1 MRALA
6 HIPTKTVTSGYRAI
20 KDGSRYNPYFPPPD
34 ERDRVIIDDGEVTD
48 TVELMEKVVWKYLD
62 DTKRIAPLL
71 RRPSTHQ
78 TCKAIWE
85 FIYGY
90 VQYKLDKRGLEQLR
104 RPARSW
110 AERATGV
117 DCDCMSIF
125 ASSILTNLKIPHKFR
140 ITKYSQDSWQHVY
153 VIVPT
158 TGANK
163 YCVIDAVVSE
173 FNYEKK
179 YTDKMD
185 YDMNLKGINVAVLSG
200 VSGNDHYD
208 AVMATSLSGLGATT
222 DQSDLDKLYQNL
234 VATRNAVAQTP
245 GLVST
250 FDDPKALIKM
260 LDYAIQYWYTD
271 KRNEALEVLSKNEA
285 QLNMSNGVSSI
296 GGVAL
301 DNDELALSG
310 VTVKGYFTNVKNT
323 VNTVGQKVGPAAKV
337 AVKAV
342 VKYNPLS
349 IAARGGFLLAM
360 KLNLGKMASKL
371 KWAYGSQQQAAAKGV
386 NAATWHKS
394 KNALTQVE
402 SLFADKLQGSRS
414 ALQNAILTGK
424 AGNLSGVVQ
433 DQMLGQLGDPA
444 SATVIAAAAPVII
457 ATIKILKDAG
467 LIGANEAIDINS
479 LTSEVSAD
487 PSAAAAVAD
496 IQASESTTTD
506 MTTNIE
512 PTTTSQSTST
522 TGSSGG
528 SGLLNFIKTNPVQAL
543 IGGSLLGIGIYQL
556 VKPKRKA
563 SGLSGYKTKR
573 KAAAPAKKRP
583 AKRTTSASGSKL
595 NGTKKKT
602 RTSPAKKQGRGK
614 KRITPVKLF

>member
-71 RRPSTHQ
+71 RRPSTHE

-250 FDDPKALIKM
+250 VDDPKALIKM

-386 NAATWHKS
+386 NAATWQKS
-394 KNALTQVE
+394 KNALTKVE

-414 ALQNAILTGK
+414 TLQNAILTGK

-467 LIGANEAIDINS
+467 LIGANEAIEINS

-496 IQASESTTTD
+496 IQASESKTTD

-528 SGLLNFIKTNPVQAL
+528 SGLINFIKTNPVQAL

>member
-71 RRPSTHQ
+71 RRPSTHE

-250 FDDPKALIKM
+250 VDDPKALIKM

-386 NAATWHKS
+386 NAATWQKS
-394 KNALTQVE
+394 KNALTKVE

-479 LTSEVSAD
+479 LASEVSAD

-528 SGLLNFIKTNPVQAL
+528 SGLMNFIKTNPVQAL

>member
-71 RRPSTHQ
+71 RRPSTHE

-110 AERATGV
+110 AERGTGV

-250 FDDPKALIKM
+250 VDDPKALIKM

-386 NAATWHKS
+386 NAATWQKS
-394 KNALTQVE
+394 KNALTKVE

-528 SGLLNFIKTNPVQAL
+528 SGLMNFIKTNPVQAL

-556 VKPKRKA
+556 VKPKRKS

-583 AKRTTSASGSKL
+583 ANRTTSASGSKL

>member
-34 ERDRVIIDDGEVTD
+34 ERDRVIINDGEVTD

-71 RRPSTHQ
+71 RRPSTHE

-158 TGANK
+158 TGANN

-208 AVMATSLSGLGATT
+208 AVMATSLSGIGLGATT
-222 DQSDLDKLYQNL
+222 NQSDLDKLYQNL
-234 VATRNAVAQTP
+234 VATRNAVAQNP

-250 FDDPKALIKM
+250 VDDPQALIKM

-271 KRNEALEVLSKNEA
+271 KRNEALDVLAKNEA
-285 QLNMSNGVSSI
+285 QLNMRNGISTMNGVDY
-296 GGVAL
+296 

-310 VTVKGYFTNVKNT
+310 INVKGFFTNVKNT
-323 VNTVGQKVGPAAKV
+323 VKTVGQKVGQAAKV

-386 NAATWHKS
+386 NAVTWQKS
-394 KNALTQVE
+394 KNALAKVE
-402 SLFADKLQGSRS
+402 SLFADKLQGNKSS
-414 ALQNAILTGK
+414 LQNAILKGK
-424 AGNLSGVVQ
+424 AGNLSGIVE

-444 SATVIAAAAPVII
+444 SATVIAAATPVII
-457 ATIKILKDAG
+457 ATIKILKETG
-467 LIGANEAIDINS
+467 LIGQNENVDINT
-479 LTSEVSAD
+479 LKSEVTAD
-487 PSAAAAVAD
+487 PSAAAAAAE
-496 IQASESTTTD
+496 IQASETALTAEAA
-506 MTTNIE
+506 NA
-512 PTTTSQSTST
+512 STSSSSSAAET
-522 TGSSGG
+522 SSSSSGIM
-528 SGLLNFIKTNPVQAL
+528 NFIKTNPVPAA
-543 IGGSLLGIGIYQL
+543 IGGGLLALGIYQM
-556 VKPKRKA
+556 VKPKKKTT
-563 SGLSGYKTKR
+563 GLSGY
-573 KAAAPAKKRP
+573 
-583 AKRTTSASGSKL
+583 RTTRKSKTTKAKTLPKKSPTKGRKSTGS
-595 NGTKKKT
+595 NKKKI
-602 RTSPAKKQGRGK
+602 TS
-614 KRITPVKLF
+614 IKLF

>member
-71 RRPSTHQ
+71 RRPSTHE

-208 AVMATSLSGLGATT
+208 AVMATSLSGIGLGATT
-222 DQSDLDKLYQNL
+222 NQSDLDKLYQNL
-234 VATRNAVAQTP
+234 VATRNAVAQNP

-250 FDDPKALIKM
+250 VDDPQALIKM
-260 LDYAIQYWYTD
+260 LDYAIGYWYTD

-296 GGVAL
+296 GGIAF

-323 VNTVGQKVGPAAKV
+323 VKTVGQKVGQAAKV

-371 KWAYGSQQQAAAKGV
+371 KWAYGKQQQAAAKGV
-386 NAATWHKS
+386 NAATWQKS
-394 KNALTQVE
+394 KNALSKVE
-402 SLFADKLQGSRS
+402 SLFADKLQGSKS
-414 ALQNAILTGK
+414 ALQNAILKGK
-424 AGNLSGVVQ
+424 AGNLSGIVE

-457 ATIKILKDAG
+457 ATIKILKESG
-467 LIGANEAIDINS
+467 LIGPNENIDINT

-487 PSAAAAVAD
+487 PTAAAAAAE
-496 IQASESTTTD
+496 IQASESAV
-506 MTTNIE
+506 
-512 PTTTSQSTST
+512 STEVATAPGAIST
-522 TGSSGG
+522 GASTSSGG
-528 SGLLNFIKTNPVQAL
+528 IMNFIKTNPVPAA
-543 IGGSLLGIGIYQL
+543 IGGGLLALGIYQM
-556 VKPKRKA
+556 VKPKKKT
-563 SGLSGYKTKR
+563 SSLSGYKTTR
-573 KAAAPAKKRP
+573 KSKTTKAKTLPKKAQTKGR
-583 AKRTTSASGSKL
+583 AKGGS
-595 NGTKKKT
+595 TKKKI
-602 RTSPAKKQGRGK
+602 TS
-614 KRITPVKLF
+614 IKLF

>member
-71 RRPSTHQ
+71 RRPSTHE

-208 AVMATSLSGLGATT
+208 AVMATSLSGIGLGATT
-222 DQSDLDKLYQNL
+222 NQSDLDKLYQNL
-234 VATRNAVAQTP
+234 VATRNAVAQNP

-250 FDDPKALIKM
+250 VDDPQALIKM
-260 LDYAIQYWYTD
+260 LDYAIGYWYTD

-296 GGVAL
+296 GGIAF

-310 VTVKGYFTNVKNT
+310 VNVKGFFTNVKNT
-323 VNTVGQKVGPAAKV
+323 VKTVGQKVGQAAKV

-371 KWAYGSQQQAAAKGV
+371 KWAYGTQQQAAAKGV
-386 NAATWHKS
+386 NAATWQKS
-394 KNALTQVE
+394 KNALTKVE
-402 SLFADKLQGSRS
+402 SLFADKLQGSKS
-414 ALQNAILTGK
+414 ALQNAILKGK
-424 AGNLSGVVQ
+424 AGNLSGIVE

-457 ATIKILKDAG
+457 ATIKILKESG
-467 LIGANEAIDINS
+467 LIGPNENVDINT
-479 LTSEVSAD
+479 LTSEVTAD
-487 PSAAAAVAD
+487 PTAAAAAAE
-496 IQASESTTTD
+496 IQASESAV
-506 MTTNIE
+506 
-512 PTTTSQSTST
+512 STEVATAPGAIST
-522 TGSSGG
+522 GASTSSGG
-528 SGLLNFIKTNPVQAL
+528 IMNFIKTNPVPAA
-543 IGGSLLGIGIYQL
+543 IGGGLLALGIYQM
-556 VKPKRKA
+556 VKPKKKT
-563 SGLSGYKTKR
+563 SSLSGYKTTR
-573 KAAAPAKKRP
+573 KSKTTKAKTLPKKAQTKGR
-583 AKRTTSASGSKL
+583 AKSGS
-595 NGTKKKT
+595 TKKKI
-602 RTSPAKKQGRGK
+602 TS
-614 KRITPVKLF
+614 IKLF

>member
-71 RRPSTHQ
+71 RRPSTHE

-208 AVMATSLSGLGATT
+208 AVMATSLSGIGLGATT
-222 DQSDLDKLYQNL
+222 NQSDLDKLYQNL
-234 VATRNAVAQTP
+234 VATRNAVAQNP

-250 FDDPKALIKM
+250 VDDPQALIKM

-296 GGVAL
+296 GGIAF

-310 VTVKGYFTNVKNT
+310 VNVKGFFTNVKNT
-323 VNTVGQKVGPAAKV
+323 VKTVGQKVGQAAKV

-371 KWAYGSQQQAAAKGV
+371 KWAYGTQQQATAKGV
-386 NAATWHKS
+386 NAATWQKS
-394 KNALTQVE
+394 KNALSKVE
-402 SLFADKLQGSRS
+402 SLFADKLQGSKA
-414 ALQNAILTGK
+414 ALQNAILKGK
-424 AGNLSGVVQ
+424 AGNLSGIVE

-457 ATIKILKDAG
+457 ATIKILKESG
-467 LIGANEAIDINS
+467 LIGPNENIDINT
-479 LTSEVSAD
+479 LTSEVTAD
-487 PSAAAAVAD
+487 PTAAAAAAE
-496 IQASESTTTD
+496 IQASESAV
-506 MTTNIE
+506 
-512 PTTTSQSTST
+512 STEVATAPGAIST
-522 TGSSGG
+522 GASTSSGG
-528 SGLLNFIKTNPVQAL
+528 IMNFIKTNPVPAA
-543 IGGSLLGIGIYQL
+543 IGGGLLALGIYQM
-556 VKPKRKA
+556 VKPKKKT
-563 SGLSGYKTKR
+563 SSLSGY
-573 KAAAPAKKRP
+573 
-583 AKRTTSASGSKL
+583 RTTRKSKTTKAKTLPKKAQTKGRAKGGS
-595 NGTKKKT
+595 TKKKI
-602 RTSPAKKQGRGK
+602 TS
-614 KRITPVKLF
+614 IKLF

>member
-71 RRPSTHQ
+71 RRPSTHE

-208 AVMATSLSGLGATT
+208 AVMATSLSGIGLGATT
-222 DQSDLDKLYQNL
+222 NQSDLDKLYQNL
-234 VATRNAVAQTP
+234 VATRNAVAQNP

-250 FDDPKALIKM
+250 VDDPQALIKM
-260 LDYAIQYWYTD
+260 LDYAIGYWYTD

-296 GGVAL
+296 GGIAF

-310 VTVKGYFTNVKNT
+310 VNVKGFFTNVKNT
-323 VNTVGQKVGPAAKV
+323 VKTVGQKVGQAAKV

-371 KWAYGSQQQAAAKGV
+371 KWAYGTQQQAAAKGV
-386 NAATWHKS
+386 NAATWQKS
-394 KNALTQVE
+394 KNALTKVE
-402 SLFADKLQGSRS
+402 SLFADKLQGSKS
-414 ALQNAILTGK
+414 ALQNAILKGK
-424 AGNLSGVVQ
+424 AGNLSGIVE

-457 ATIKILKDAG
+457 ATIKILKESG
-467 LIGANEAIDINS
+467 LIGPNENVDINT
-479 LTSEVSAD
+479 LTSEVTAD
-487 PSAAAAVAD
+487 PTAAAAAAE
-496 IQASESTTTD
+496 IQASESAV
-506 MTTNIE
+506 
-512 PTTTSQSTST
+512 STEVATAPGAIST
-522 TGSSGG
+522 GESTSSGG
-528 SGLLNFIKTNPVQAL
+528 IMNFIKTNPVPAA
-543 IGGSLLGIGIYQL
+543 IGGGLLALGIYQM
-556 VKPKRKA
+556 VKPKKKT
-563 SGLSGYKTKR
+563 SSLSGYKTTR
-573 KAAAPAKKRP
+573 KSKTTKAKTLPKKAQTKGR
-583 AKRTTSASGSKL
+583 AKGGS
-595 NGTKKKT
+595 TKKKI
-602 RTSPAKKQGRGK
+602 TS
-614 KRITPVKLF
+614 IKLF

>member
-1 MRALA
+1 
-6 HIPTKTVTSGYRAI
+6 
-20 KDGSRYNPYFPPPD
+20 
-34 ERDRVIIDDGEVTD
+34 
-48 TVELMEKVVWKYLD
+48 
-62 DTKRIAPLL
+62 
-71 RRPSTHQ
+71 
-78 TCKAIWE
+78 
-85 FIYGY
+85 
-90 VQYKLDKRGLEQLR
+90 
-104 RPARSW
+104 
-110 AERATGV
+110 
-117 DCDCMSIF
+117 
-125 ASSILTNLKIPHKFR
+125 
-140 ITKYSQDSWQHVY
+140 
-153 VIVPT
+153 
-158 TGANK
+158 
-163 YCVIDAVVSE
+163 VVSE

-386 NAATWHKS
+386 NAATWQKS

-479 LTSEVSAD
+479 LASEVSAD

>member
-71 RRPSTHQ
+71 RRPSTHE

-208 AVMATSLSGLGATT
+208 AVMATSLSGIGLGATT
-222 DQSDLDKLYQNL
+222 NQSDLDKLYQNL
-234 VATRNAVAQTP
+234 VATRNAVAQNP

-250 FDDPKALIKM
+250 VDDPQALIKM
-260 LDYAIQYWYTD
+260 LDYAIGYWYTD

-296 GGVAL
+296 GGIAF

-323 VNTVGQKVGPAAKV
+323 VKTVGQKVGQAAKV

-386 NAATWHKS
+386 NAATWQKS
-394 KNALTQVE
+394 KNALSKVE
-402 SLFADKLQGSRS
+402 SLFADKLQGSKS
-414 ALQNAILTGK
+414 ALQNAILKGK
-424 AGNLSGVVQ
+424 AGNLSGIVE

-457 ATIKILKDAG
+457 ATIKILKESG
-467 LIGANEAIDINS
+467 LIGPNENVDINT
-479 LTSEVSAD
+479 LTSEVTAD
-487 PSAAAAVAD
+487 PTAAAAAAE
-496 IQASESTTTD
+496 IQASESAV
-506 MTTNIE
+506 
-512 PTTTSQSTST
+512 STEVATAPGAIST
-522 TGSSGG
+522 GASTSSGG
-528 SGLLNFIKTNPVQAL
+528 IMNFIKTNPVPAA
-543 IGGSLLGIGIYQL
+543 IGGGLLALGIYQM
-556 VKPKRKA
+556 VKPKKKT
-563 SGLSGYKTKR
+563 SSLSGYKTTR
-573 KAAAPAKKRP
+573 KSKTTKAKTLPKKAQTKGR
-583 AKRTTSASGSKL
+583 AKSGS
-595 NGTKKKT
+595 TKKKI
-602 RTSPAKKQGRGK
+602 TS
-614 KRITPVKLF
+614 IKLF

>member
-6 HIPTKTVTSGYRAI
+6 HIPTKTVTSGNRAI

-34 ERDRVIIDDGEVTD
+34 ERDRVIINDGEVTD

-71 RRPSTHQ
+71 RRPSTHE

-200 VSGNDHYD
+200 VSCNDHYN
-208 AVMATSLSGLGATT
+208 AVMATSLSGISLGATT

-234 VATRNAVAQTP
+234 VATRNAVAQNP

-250 FDDPKALIKM
+250 VDDPQALIKM

-271 KRNEALEVLSKNEA
+271 KRNEALEVLAKNEA
-285 QLNMSNGVSSI
+285 QLNMRNGISTI

-323 VNTVGQKVGPAAKV
+323 VKTVGQKVGQAAKV

-371 KWAYGSQQQAAAKGV
+371 KWAYGTQQQAAAKGV
-386 NAATWHKS
+386 NAATWQKS
-394 KNALTQVE
+394 KNALSKVE
-402 SLFADKLQGSRS
+402 SLFADKLQGSKS
-414 ALQNAILTGK
+414 ALQNAILKGK
-424 AGNLSGVVQ
+424 AGNLSGIVE

-457 ATIKILKDAG
+457 ATIKILKESG
-467 LIGANEAIDINS
+467 LIGQNENVDINT
-479 LTSEVSAD
+479 LTNEVTAD
-487 PSAAAAVAD
+487 PTAAAAAAE
-496 IQASESTTTD
+496 IQASDSAVSTEVATAPAA
-506 MTTNIE
+506 I
-512 PTTTSQSTST
+512 STEAST
-522 TGSSGG
+522 SSGG
-528 SGLLNFIKTNPVQAL
+528 IMNFIKTNPVPAA
-543 IGGSLLGIGIYQL
+543 IGGGLLALGIYQM
-556 VKPKRKA
+556 VKPKKKTT
-563 SGLSGYKTKR
+563 GLSGY
-573 KAAAPAKKRP
+573 
-583 AKRTTSASGSKL
+583 RTTRNSKTTRKSKTTKSKTLPKKALTKGRAKGGS
-595 NGTKKKT
+595 TKKKI
-602 RTSPAKKQGRGK
+602 TS
-614 KRITPVKLF
+614 IKLY

>member
-71 RRPSTHQ
+71 RRPSTHE

-208 AVMATSLSGLGATT
+208 AVMATSLSGIGLGATT
-222 DQSDLDKLYQNL
+222 NQSDLDKLYQNL
-234 VATRNAVAQTP
+234 VATRNAVAQNP

-250 FDDPKALIKM
+250 VDDPQALIKM
-260 LDYAIQYWYTD
+260 LDYAIGYWYTD

-296 GGVAL
+296 GGIAF

-310 VTVKGYFTNVKNT
+310 VNVKGFFTNVKNT
-323 VNTVGQKVGPAAKV
+323 VKTVGQKVGQAAKV

-371 KWAYGSQQQAAAKGV
+371 KWAYGTQQQAAAKGV
-386 NAATWHKS
+386 NAATWQKS
-394 KNALTQVE
+394 KNALTKVE
-402 SLFADKLQGSRS
+402 SLFADKLQGSKS
-414 ALQNAILTGK
+414 ALQNAILKGK
-424 AGNLSGVVQ
+424 AGNLSGIVE

-457 ATIKILKDAG
+457 ATIKILKESG
-467 LIGANEAIDINS
+467 LIGPNENVDINT
-479 LTSEVSAD
+479 LTSEVTAD
-487 PSAAAAVAD
+487 PTAAAAAAE
-496 IQASESTTTD
+496 IQASESAV
-506 MTTNIE
+506 
-512 PTTTSQSTST
+512 STEVATAPGAIST
-522 TGSSGG
+522 GASTSSGG
-528 SGLLNFIKTNPVQAL
+528 IMNFIKTNPVPAA
-543 IGGSLLGIGIYQL
+543 IGGGLLALGIYQM
-556 VKPKRKA
+556 VKPKKKT
-563 SGLSGYKTKR
+563 SSLSGYKTTR
-573 KAAAPAKKRP
+573 KSKTTKAKTLPKKAQTKGR
-583 AKRTTSASGSKL
+583 AKGGS
-595 NGTKKKT
+595 TKKKI
-602 RTSPAKKQGRGK
+602 TS
-614 KRITPVKLF
+614 IKLF

>member
-1 MRALA
+1 MRSLA
-6 HIPTKTVTSGYRAI
+6 HIPSKTVTSGYRAI
-20 KDGSRYNPYFPPPD
+20 KDGSRYNSYFPPPD
-34 ERDRVIIDDGEVTD
+34 ERDRVIIKDGEVTD

-71 RRPSTHQ
+71 RRPSTHE

-208 AVMATSLSGLGATT
+208 AVMATSLSGIGLGATT
-222 DQSDLDKLYQNL
+222 NQSDLDKLYQNL
-234 VATRNAVAQTP
+234 VATRNAVAQNP
-245 GLVST
+245 GLVSIV
-250 FDDPKALIKM
+250 DDPKALMKM
-260 LDYAIQYWYTD
+260 LDYAIGYWYTD

-296 GGVAL
+296 GGIAF

-310 VTVKGYFTNVKNT
+310 VNVKGFFTNVKNT
-323 VNTVGQKVGPAAKV
+323 VKTVGQKVGQAAKV

-371 KWAYGSQQQAAAKGV
+371 KWAYGTQQQAAAKGV
-386 NAATWHKS
+386 NAATWQKS
-394 KNALTQVE
+394 KNALTKVE
-402 SLFADKLQGSRS
+402 SLFADKLQGSKS
-414 ALQNAILTGK
+414 ALQNAILKGK
-424 AGNLSGVVQ
+424 AGNLSGIVE

-457 ATIKILKDAG
+457 ATIKILKESG
-467 LIGANEAIDINS
+467 LIGPNENVDINT
-479 LTSEVSAD
+479 LTSEVTAD
-487 PSAAAAVAD
+487 PTAAAAAAE
-496 IQASESTTTD
+496 IQASESAV
-506 MTTNIE
+506 
-512 PTTTSQSTST
+512 STEVATAPGAIST
-522 TGSSGG
+522 GASTSSGG
-528 SGLLNFIKTNPVQAL
+528 IMNFIKTNPVPAA
-543 IGGSLLGIGIYQL
+543 IGGGLLALGIYQM
-556 VKPKRKA
+556 VKPKKKT
-563 SGLSGYKTKR
+563 SSLSGYKTTR
-573 KAAAPAKKRP
+573 KSKTTKAKTLPKKAQTKGR
-583 AKRTTSASGSKL
+583 AKGGS
-595 NGTKKKT
+595 TKKKI
-602 RTSPAKKQGRGK
+602 TS
-614 KRITPVKLF
+614 IKLF

>member
-1 MRALA
+1 MRSLA
-6 HIPTKTVTSGYRAI
+6 HIPSKTVTSGYRAI
-20 KDGSRYNPYFPPPD
+20 KDGSRYNTYFPPPD
-34 ERDRVIIDDGEVTD
+34 ERDRVIIKDGEVTD

-71 RRPSTHQ
+71 RRPSTHE

-200 VSGNDHYD
+200 VSCNDHYN
-208 AVMATSLSGLGATT
+208 AVMATSLSGISLGATT

-234 VATRNAVAQTP
+234 VATRNAVAQNP

-250 FDDPKALIKM
+250 VDDPQALIKM

-271 KRNEALEVLSKNEA
+271 KRNEALEVLAKNEA
-285 QLNMSNGVSSI
+285 QLNMRNGISTI

-323 VNTVGQKVGPAAKV
+323 VKTVGQKVGQAAKV

-371 KWAYGSQQQAAAKGV
+371 KWAYGTQQQAAAKGV
-386 NAATWHKS
+386 NAATWQKS
-394 KNALTQVE
+394 KNALSKVE
-402 SLFADKLQGSRS
+402 SLFADKLQGSKS
-414 ALQNAILTGK
+414 ALQNAILKGK
-424 AGNLSGVVQ
+424 AGNLSGIVE

-457 ATIKILKDAG
+457 ATIKILKESG
-467 LIGANEAIDINS
+467 LIGPNENVDINT
-479 LTSEVSAD
+479 LTSEVTAD
-487 PSAAAAVAD
+487 PTAAAAAAE
-496 IQASESTTTD
+496 IQASESAV
-506 MTTNIE
+506 
-512 PTTTSQSTST
+512 STEVATAPGAIS
-522 TGSSGG
+522 TGSSTSSGG
-528 SGLLNFIKTNPVQAL
+528 IMNFIKTNPVPAA
-543 IGGSLLGIGIYQL
+543 IGGGLLALGIYQM
-556 VKPKRKA
+556 VKPKKKT
-563 SGLSGYKTKR
+563 SSLSGYRTSRKSKTT
-573 KAAAPAKKRP
+573 KAKTLPKKAQTKGRAK
-583 AKRTTSASGSKL
+583 SGS
-595 NGTKKKT
+595 TKKKI
-602 RTSPAKKQGRGK
+602 TS
-614 KRITPVKLF
+614 IKLY

>member
-34 ERDRVIIDDGEVTD
+34 ERDRVIINDGEVTD

-71 RRPSTHQ
+71 RRPSTHE

-125 ASSILTNLKIPHKFR
+125 TSSILTNLKIPHKFR

-208 AVMATSLSGLGATT
+208 AVMATSLSGIGLGATT
-222 DQSDLDKLYQNL
+222 NQSDLDKLYQNL
-234 VATRNAVAQTP
+234 VATRNAVAQNP

-250 FDDPKALIKM
+250 VDDPQALIKM
-260 LDYAIQYWYTD
+260 LDYAIGYWYTD

-296 GGVAL
+296 GGITF

-323 VNTVGQKVGPAAKV
+323 VKTVGQKVGQAAKM

-371 KWAYGSQQQAAAKGV
+371 KWAYGTQQQAAAKGV
-386 NAATWHKS
+386 NAATWQKS
-394 KNALTQVE
+394 KNALSKVE
-402 SLFADKLQGSRS
+402 SLFADKLQGSKS
-414 ALQNAILTGK
+414 ALQKAILKGK
-424 AGNLSGVVQ
+424 AGNLSGIVE
-433 DQMLGQLGDPA
+433 DQMLEQLGDPA

-457 ATIKILKDAG
+457 ATIKILKESG
-467 LIGANEAIDINS
+467 LIGPNENVDINT
-479 LTSEVSAD
+479 LTSEVTAD
-487 PSAAAAVAD
+487 PTAAAAAAE
-496 IQASESTTTD
+496 IQASESAV
-506 MTTNIE
+506 
-512 PTTTSQSTST
+512 STEVATAPGAIST
-522 TGSSGG
+522 GASTSSGG
-528 SGLLNFIKTNPVQAL
+528 IMNFIKTNPVPAA
-543 IGGSLLGIGIYQL
+543 IGGGLLALGIYQM
-556 VKPKRKA
+556 VKPKKKT
-563 SGLSGYKTKR
+563 SSLSGYKTTR
-573 KAAAPAKKRP
+573 KSKTTKAKTSPKKAQTKGR
-583 AKRTTSASGSKL
+583 AKSGS
-595 NGTKKKT
+595 TKKKI
-602 RTSPAKKQGRGK
+602 TS
-614 KRITPVKLF
+614 IKLY

>member
-71 RRPSTHQ
+71 RRPSTHE

-104 RPARSW
+104 RPSRSW
-110 AERATGV
+110 AERAMGV

-208 AVMATSLSGLGATT
+208 AVMATSLSGIGLGATT

-234 VATRNAVAQTP
+234 VATRNAVAQNP

-250 FDDPKALIKM
+250 VDDPQALIKM

-271 KRNEALEVLSKNEA
+271 KRNEALEVLAKNEA
-285 QLNMSNGVSSI
+285 QLNMRNGISTMN
-296 GGVAL
+296 GL
-301 DNDELALSG
+301 DFDNDELALSG
-310 VTVKGYFTNVKNT
+310 VNVKGFFTNVKNT
-323 VNTVGQKVGPAAKV
+323 VKTVGQKVGQAAKV

-386 NAATWHKS
+386 NAATWQKS
-394 KNALTQVE
+394 KNALSKVE
-402 SLFADKLQGSRS
+402 SLFADKLQGSKS
-414 ALQNAILTGK
+414 TLQKAILKGK
-424 AGNLSGVVQ
+424 AGNLSGIVE

-457 ATIKILKDAG
+457 ATIKILKESG
-467 LIGANEAIDINS
+467 LIGPNENVDINT
-479 LTSEVSAD
+479 LTSEVTAD
-487 PSAAAAVAD
+487 PTAAAAAAE
-496 IQASESTTTD
+496 IQASESAV
-506 MTTNIE
+506 
-512 PTTTSQSTST
+512 STEVATAPGAIST
-522 TGSSGG
+522 GASTSSGG
-528 SGLLNFIKTNPVQAL
+528 IMNFIKTNPVPAA
-543 IGGSLLGIGIYQL
+543 IGGGLLALGIYQM
-556 VKPKRKA
+556 VKPKKKT
-563 SGLSGYKTKR
+563 SSLSGYKTTR
-573 KAAAPAKKRP
+573 KSKTTKAKTLPKKALTKGR
-583 AKRTTSASGSKL
+583 AKGGS
-595 NGTKKKT
+595 TKKKI
-602 RTSPAKKQGRGK
+602 TS
-614 KRITPVKLF
+614 IKLY